1 MSFSRFSGFA
11 ENNDDICGSGP
22 YKYRYL
28 DKARNARNR
37 AWTLGLCESVFF
49 LFSRLNKRA
58 VGFLMWSLWALFGAQ
73 CYSWWCQKGSIK
85 KIKRFG
91 KWTEFDSFILVTR
104 KSNSTGGASYLSS
117 DKYSC
122 RPIIEHQK
130 CNHIFVKAQL
140 REQKIL
146 YTKYKVSKCKTPS
159 L

>member
-104 KSNSTGGASYLSS
+104 KWVKHYRGCFLFVVRQVQLWSDNWASKVLPHFRKSS
-117 DKYSC
+117 
-122 RPIIEHQK
+122 IIGPG
-130 CNHIFVKAQL
+130 NLFF
-140 REQKIL
+140 
-146 YTKYKVSKCKTPS
+146 
-159 L
+159 